1 MARPTSR
8 PPAWA
13 GHLVAVAAAVCLV
26 AHQLAH
32 QLAPGPSH
40 PYAAGHVGAS

>member
-13 GHLVAVAAAVCLV
+13 GHLVAVAAAGCLV
-26 AHQLAH
+26 AH